1 MQWLYLMIGGIVILL
16 LMIAGVPVLEAGLAE
31 NPAGNGSA
39 AVDATGDLLAVLG
52 TAPVLLVFGLMLL
65 AVVVLLVGLPGVKV

>member
-1 MQWLYLMIGGIVILL
+1 
-16 LMIAGVPVLEAGLAE
+16 
-31 NPAGNGSA
+31 
-39 AVDATGDLLAVLG
+39 VDATGDLLAVLG